1 MATITIVGL
10 GPGPLAQLTRE
21 AEAALL
27 GAEKIFF
34 RSGSHPAHDWL
45 KEKGKHVVCF
55 DKLYTLPWK
64 VPGEI
69 YDFIVSAL
77 LKEAMLHEHVVY
89 AVPGSPAVLED
100 TTRLL
105 QERRGVDGLQVSVI
119 HGLSFVEEALAQVN
133 LASAD
138 GLQIVLP
145 RTHLESGRFTSK
157 LGMLVCQIEAA
168 LLPGDEPHVDLT
180 MKWLLKAYPPDHQ
193 VTLIWTDGLPEYRTR
208 RQTMKLKDLVREYG
222 NAKYSASLFVPPI
235 RES

>member
-10 GPGPLAQLTRE
+10 GPGPVAQLTKE

-34 RSGSHPAHDWL
+34 RTGSHPVHDWL
-45 KEKGKHVVCF
+45 KEQGKHVVCF

-77 LKEAMLHEHVVY
+77 LKEATLHEHVVY

-105 QERRGVDGLQVSVI
+105 QERRGVDGLQV
-119 HGLSFVEEALAQVN
+119 
-133 LASAD
+133 
-138 GLQIVLP
+138 VLP

-168 LLPGDEPHVDLT
+168 LSPSDEPHVDST
-180 MKWLLKAYPPDHQ
+180 MKWLLKTYPPDHR
-193 VTLIWTDGLPEYRTR
+193 VTLIWTDGLPEYRTQ
-208 RQTMKLKDLVREYG
+208 RQTLKLKDLVREYG
-222 NAKYSASLFVPPI
+222 KAKYSASLFVPPI
-235 RES
+235 REW